1 MKNNLIVLLISII
14 LFSIAG
20 CEKDNIKLKN
30 IEDVGLRVNFNSIK
44 SANNFKNGLS
54 LSTETPMNYFV
65 ALKSVKLL
73 GTNGTSDIELFNEPN
88 LESSFVFDYT
98 DNNTVHSLLNGTAIP
113 DGEYSSFEIEIYYL
127 QMNIT
132 ISTGE
137 RGIERRN
144 IRIYLSDD
152 AETEQGLHQA
162 GDMTQINNN
171 QEIGWLMGEG
181 QTPNFDPVA
190 PRINAYTTNGD
201 GVSWY
206 DFAGKSGE
214 NYGPFGDTEFMTEP
228 HPIYKTTIGF
238 NFVDNKG
245 TDLILDFNVNNC
257 WQYEDKN
264 GDGAFGPDDLD
275 PINPT
280 KWHMALPE
288 MTVTLQ

>member
-1 MKNNLIVLLISII
+1 
-14 LFSIAG
+14 
-20 CEKDNIKLKN
+20 
-30 IEDVGLRVNFNSIK
+30 
-44 SANNFKNGLS
+44 
-54 LSTETPMNYFV
+54 
-65 ALKSVKLL
+65 
-73 GTNGTSDIELFNEPN
+73 
-88 LESSFVFDYT
+88 
-98 DNNTVHSLLNGTAIP
+98 LLNGTNVP

-127 QMNIT
+127 QMNIA

-137 RGIERRN
+137 RGLERRN
-144 IRIYLSDD
+144 IRIYLSDK

-190 PRINAYTTNGD
+190 PRIDAYTTNGD

-214 NYGPFGDTEFMTEP
+214 NYGPFGNAEFMTEP
-228 HPIYKTTIGF
+228 HPIYKTTIDF

-264 GDGAFGPDDLD
+264 GDGAFGTGDLD
-275 PINPT
+275 PVNPT